1 MLTAIQQFTIVQ
13 DAKYLIQHLLN
24 QFQHVIDEIQLNQ
37 DEDGNTSDDEIVDL
51 ITNGVFPEGQSTN
64 KTSPDRPSTKTL
76 TPYGAISLE
85 TTKKNF
91 QTIETIPKRFDFS
104 QTGKVDK
111 ILEQTS

>member
-1 MLTAIQQFTIVQ
+1 M
-13 DAKYLIQHLLN
+13 
-24 QFQHVIDEIQLNQ
+24 
-37 DEDGNTSDDEIVDL
+37 
-51 ITNGVFPEGQSTN
+51 
-64 KTSPDRPSTKTL
+64 KTL